1 VDYVFVRHGI
11 TDNLEGG
18 RIQGWG
24 DTPLSARGRQ
34 QAQAAADRLK
44 AQGTATALFSSPVY
58 RTMETANIIGATL
71 GLPVQPLPAL
81 AERRMPS
88 AFWGKPRDQ
97 ITEYL
102 AAFAQHTHEPD
113 WAWEDEDSLR
123 MTVDRAR
130 EVVCFLREH
139 AGEPG
144 LTVLVSHG
152 TILRFIAGTIML
164 PDDAP
169 MAQWADVHASL
180 LGPQPCAFME
190 VSPSGTRFAM
200 RGWNDCAHLAGL
212 LDYDG
217 GPGA

>member
-1 VDYVFVRHGI
+1 MDYVFVRHGI
-11 TDNLEGG
+11 TDHLEGG

-24 DTPLSARGRQ
+24 DTPLSARGRE

-44 AQGTATALFSSPVY
+44 AQGGVTAVLSSPVH
-58 RTMETANIIGATL
+58 RTLETANIIGATL

-88 AFWGKPRDQ
+88 RFWGKRRDE
-97 ITEYL
+97 IADYL
-102 AAFAQHTHEPD
+102 AQFALHTREAD
-113 WAWEDEDSLR
+113 WAYEDEDSLR
-123 MTVDRAR
+123 ASVDRAR
-130 EVVCFLREH
+130 EVVRYLH
-139 AGEPG
+139 DLAAEPG

-152 TILRFIAGTIML
+152 TILRFIVATLLLSEG
-164 PDDAP
+164 AP
-169 MAQWADVHASL
+169 LSQWADLHASL
-180 LGPQPCAFME
+180 LGPQPCAFAE
-190 VSPSGTRFAM
+190 VSPSGERMAM